1 MEYIACQAPLSIES
15 SRQEY
20 WVAIPFSKGS
30 SQPQDQTWVS
40 RIAGRFFT
48 TSAKELGLGVVRIQP
63 VIGSKTYRQVSVVQG
78 SKDLSQGSE
87 ASHSPGLEEGGAPPS
102 GGRGKFPESRTIE
115 LNWSI

>member
-1 MEYIACQAPLSIES
+1 MLDCA
-15 SRQEY
+15 
-20 WVAIPFSKGS
+20 
-30 SQPQDQTWVS
+30 
-40 RIAGRFFT
+40 
-48 TSAKELGLGVVRIQP
+48 AKRKSHSEVLEVRTQHKNLGYTIQP